1 MQTVYGMDRLQLTF
15 EMIKDETLTQ
25 YVSDS

>member
-1 MQTVYGMDRLQLTF
+1 MQTVYGMDQLQLTF

-25 YVSDS
+25 DVSDS